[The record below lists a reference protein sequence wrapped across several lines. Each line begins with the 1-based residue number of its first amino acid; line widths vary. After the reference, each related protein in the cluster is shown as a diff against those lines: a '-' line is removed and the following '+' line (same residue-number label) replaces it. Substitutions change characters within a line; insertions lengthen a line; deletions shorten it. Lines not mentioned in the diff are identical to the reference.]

1 MATALPHRV
10 HYTYA
15 EYLALE
21 AESNVKH
28 EYLHGQIYAMAGG
41 SPEHAALQAALT
53 GLLFAQLAGK
63 PCRVHSSDLH
73 VRVPATGLATY
84 PDVTV
89 ICGKAERD
97 PASENTVVNPTVIC
111 EVLSHSTEDYDR
123 TEKFEHYQQIAS
135 LQEYVLVSP
144 RERVVEVWTRDGAA
158 WSRAIA
164 REDGVAAIAS
174 VGCRVAVRDLFER
187 AFAGA

>member
-21 AESNVKH
+21 SASNVKH
-28 EYLHGQIYAMAGG
+28 EYLYGQIYAMAGG
-41 SPEHAALQAALT
+41 PPEHAALQGALT

-73 VRVPATGLATY
+73 VRVLTTGLATY

-89 ICGKAERD
+89 ICGKTERD
-97 PASENTVVNPTVIC
+97 PASDNTVVNPTVLC
-111 EVLSHSTEDYDR
+111 EVLSRSTEDYDR
-123 TEKFEHYQQIAS
+123 TEKFDHYKQIPALQQ
-135 LQEYVLVSP
+135 YVLVSP
-144 RERVVEVWTRDGAA
+144 RERVVEVWTRGATE
-158 WSRAIA
+158 WERAVA
-164 REDGVAAIAS
+164 REGDVAEIAAI
-174 VGCRVAVRDLFER
+174 GCSVAVRELFER
-187 AFAGA
+187 ASAGE